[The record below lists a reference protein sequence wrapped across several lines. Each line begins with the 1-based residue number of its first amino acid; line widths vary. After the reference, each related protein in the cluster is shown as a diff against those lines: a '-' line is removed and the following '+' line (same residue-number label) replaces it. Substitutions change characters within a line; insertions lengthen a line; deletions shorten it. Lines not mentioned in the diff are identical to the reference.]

1 MVNRLII
8 ENGRLAEQIQQ
19 VATQEHRSIE
29 EVLFSMIAQYR
40 SQSAIDEVP
49 DAEAMALSAR
59 LAVYEQAREY
69 WRKNGN
75 PERAAMTDQQL
86 DEQFWLFDADGIP
99 RLKADQ
105 HEVVLPASS
114 LYRAGQMIRSA
125 GFRSGQS
132 DISIRSREI
141 LNDEFADYLLSRDSN
156 N

>member
-1 MVNRLII
+1 MVDRLVI
-8 ENGRLAEQIQQ
+8 EDRRLAEQIQQ
-19 VATQEHRSIE
+19 VATREHRSIE
-29 EVLFSMIAQYR
+29 EVLFSMVAQYR
-40 SQSAIDEVP
+40 AQSPLDEVP
-49 DAEAMALSAR
+49 DAEAMARSAR

-69 WRKNGN
+69 WRKNGK

-105 HEVVLPASS
+105 HEVVLPVTS
-114 LYRAGQMIRSA
+114 LHRAGQMLRSA

-132 DISIRSREI
+132 DISTRSREI

-156 N
+156 S